1 MRATAF
7 AALTLA
13 AALAAASPAHAEP
26 VLIDRIVAV
35 VNDGVILQS
44 ELDRAIGISV
54 GQLRD
59 RGITNPPENVLRTQ
73 VLDRLINTRV
83 QTQKAQEGGI
93 RIDDRE
99 LNEVLANIAQ
109 QNKMSLAQF
118 AEAVRKDGM
127 DFLAVREQIRDEVLI
142 ARVRQQEVD
151 SRAVVTD
158 QDIDLFLANPQN
170 LDDAEYRLSVILV
183 AVPEGA
189 TPEQREVARSK
200 ALALKVRLDKGE
212 DFAQLA
218 AAESDGQQALQG
230 GDLDWRKG
238 ANLPGVFAN
247 AAPKLKVGEI
257 SGVLDSAAGY
267 HLIKLTDK
275 RGGGEAQTVVET
287 KAQHILLQTNA
298 IRDEAATLAQAR
310 DLEKRLKA
318 GESFDTLA
326 KEFSDDPGS
335 KNAGGDLGFQP
346 PGVFAPEFQIRI
358 DQLQPGETSAPF
370 NTQFGWHIARV
381 NERRTRDTSV
391 ESRRAKAR
399 AAIGQRKSA
408 EEYEVWL
415 RRLRDEAYVEMRA
428 ANGTV
433 IEPAA
438 ATAPV
443 VEAPKTP

>member
-1 MRATAF
+1 MRALNLAVC
-7 AALTLA
+7 TLA
-13 AALAAASPAHAEP
+13 AALVAALPAQAAP

-35 VNDGVILQS
+35 VNDGVVLQS
-44 ELDRAIGISV
+44 ELDRAIGISTS
-54 GQLRD
+54 QLRE
-59 RGITNPPENVLRTQ
+59 RGIATPPEGVLRTQ

-99 LNEVLANIAQ
+99 LNEVLSNIAQ

-118 AEAVRKDGM
+118 AEAIRKDGM

-170 LDDAEYRLSVILV
+170 LDEAEYRLSVILV

-189 TPEQREVARSK
+189 TPEQRETSRSK
-200 ALALKVRLDKGE
+200 ALALRARLEKGE

-238 ANLPGVFAN
+238 ANLPTVFAGV
-247 AAPKLKVGEI
+247 APKLKIEEV
-257 SGVLDSAAGY
+257 SQVLDSAAGY
-267 HLIKLTDK
+267 HLIKLTGK

-287 KAQHILLQTNA
+287 KSQHILLQVNA

-310 DLEKRLKA
+310 ELEKRLKD
-318 GESFDTLA
+318 GEDFNKLA

-335 KNAGGDLGFQP
+335 KNGGGDLGFQP
-346 PGVFAPEFQIRI
+346 PGIFAPEFQSHI
-358 DQLQPGETSAPF
+358 DQLQPGETSVPF

-381 NERRTRDTSV
+381 NERRTRDTSND
-391 ESRRAKAR
+391 SRRAKAR
-399 AAIGQRKSA
+399 SAIGQRKAA
-408 EEYEVWL
+408 EEYETWL
-415 RRLRDEAYVEMRA
+415 RRLRDEAYVEMRSTTA
-428 ANGTV
+428 A
-433 IEPAA
+433 EPAPSAVPA
-438 ATAPV
+438 AS
-443 VEAPKTP
+443 